1 MSLKPLIEKKY
12 LINGPHNETK
22 MEIVDKNIQEII
34 SGGTNKFTYDTVVLK
49 PYAKAYLGITLSPE
63 TRLSE
68 DETTYEEEW
77 RDIGQN
83 SLKKLYPDEF
93 LEKPDTIYLL
103 YKDESSEVVHSYEKI
118 FLDEFSGF
126 IDPDKAEVDAEKKDM
141 GMNSYY
147 LYLFLQYYM
156 K

>member
-12 LINGPHNETK
+12 LINGPHSEAK

-34 SGGTNKFTYDTVVLK
+34 SGGTNKFTYDSVVLK

-103 YKDESSEVVHSYEKI
+103 YKDESSEVVRSYEKI

-126 IDPDKAEVDAEKKDM
+126 IDADEAEVDAEKKDL